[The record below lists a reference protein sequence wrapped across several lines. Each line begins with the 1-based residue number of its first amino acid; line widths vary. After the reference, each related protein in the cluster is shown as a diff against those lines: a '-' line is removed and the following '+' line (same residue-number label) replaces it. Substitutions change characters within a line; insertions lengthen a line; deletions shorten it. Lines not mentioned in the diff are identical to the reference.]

1 MIIYVIGLVLSA
13 AALDSCQA
21 FVSRV
26 GGNYAG
32 CGGSLQHHQR
42 HGFRASSALSA
53 LVAPAPPHHAIT
65 YIGNVE
71 SSDGFDRVV
80 QDGAREK
87 KVVAVWFQASWCRKC
102 KYIGSR
108 LRHLEEHLPP
118 SLTDNV
124 SVFSLD
130 VNKVAQVPQE
140 QKIKDLPTIKFFAGG
155 QEICSYVA
163 YDRGDVFY
171 GKMEEHLRV
180 AIEKL

>member
-87 KVVAVWFQASWCRKC
+87 KVKR
-102 KYIGSR
+102 Y
-108 LRHLEEHLPP
+108 
-118 SLTDNV
+118 SLY
-124 SVFSLD
+124 L
-130 VNKVAQVPQE
+130 
-140 QKIKDLPTIKFFAGG
+140 G
-155 QEICSYVA
+155 QLSYLLSCA
-163 YDRGDVFY
+163 N
-171 GKMEEHLRV
+171 
-180 AIEKL
+180 